1 MNEAPFT
8 RRAFFCVPVCSKKLD
23 KAVRCL
29 TPGDV
34 DKARITA
41 ILNSLIQTHVAT
53 IERAPQIAKVKNRLM
68 AVSKAAR
75 ALAIAIDAA
84 DREGGAGL
92 WEELD
97 GLVVQF
103 DGPFKPLV
111 GLVPDLADAA
121 GIAVKKWSSQ
131 RPQSAHDLVTRLAS
145 LWQKQT
151 GSKPTRN
158 ENKANGENPTDF
170 QKFMQLVQECLPNGG
185 QFTVGIDRAIREATR
200 R

>member
-8 RRAFFCVPVCSKKLD
+8 RRAFFCVPICSKKLD

-29 TPGDV
+29 APGDD
-34 DKARITA
+34 DKARITT
-41 ILNSLIQTHVAT
+41 ILNSLIQTHIAT
-53 IERAPQIAKVKNRLM
+53 IEREPRIANVKNRLK

-103 DGPFKPLV
+103 DGRFEPLV
-111 GLVPDLADAA
+111 GLVPDLADASD
-121 GIAVKKWSSQ
+121 IAVKKWSSQ
-131 RPQSAHDLVTRLAS
+131 RPQSAHDLVTRLAA
-145 LWQKQT
+145 LWQDQT
-151 GSKPTRN
+151 GKKPTRN
-158 ENKANGENPTDF
+158 DNKANGENPTGF
-170 QKFMQLVQECLPNGG
+170 QKFIQLVQECLPNGD
-185 QFTVGIDRAIREATR
+185 QFTVGIDRAIREVAKR
-200 R
+200 